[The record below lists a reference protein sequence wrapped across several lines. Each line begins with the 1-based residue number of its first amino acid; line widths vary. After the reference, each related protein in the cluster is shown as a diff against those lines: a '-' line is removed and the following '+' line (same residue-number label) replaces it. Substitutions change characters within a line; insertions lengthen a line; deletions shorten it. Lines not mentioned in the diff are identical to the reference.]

1 MGERIAGRRGDLA
14 GKEMVSLP
22 CGTMIC
28 DRRVKGGGEGIPGAE
43 KRREG
48 NDMSN
53 FLRLACGFS
62 VH

>member
-1 MGERIAGRRGDLA
+1 
-14 GKEMVSLP
+14 
-22 CGTMIC
+22 MIY

-53 FLRLACGFS
+53 FLHLACGFS